1 MPILNI
7 LLNQNT
13 TPAQKTEL
21 LENVSQAVVDSIG
34 APLSSVRVCLQSID
48 AQHVIV
54 AGEIGKAMAQVNA
67 YILPGRTEEQKQA
80 LIKALSRAIVD
91 YAGVSDQDSRI
102 IIHDIPTS
110 DMGVAGGVSAKV
122 AGR

>member
-13 TPAQKTEL
+13 TPAQKTQL
-21 LENVSQAVVDSIG
+21 LENVSQAVVESIG
-34 APLSSVRVCLQSID
+34 APLSSVRVCLQTVD

-54 AGEIGKAMAQVNA
+54 AGEIGKTMAQVNA
-67 YILPGRTEEQKQA
+67 FLLPGRTEEQKQA
-80 LIKALSRAIVD
+80 LIAALTRAVAD
-91 YAGVSDQDSRI
+91 GAGVSDQDSRI
-102 IIHDIPTS
+102 IIQDIPTT
-110 DMGVAGGVSAKV
+110 DMGVAGGISAKA